1 MKSEVQLQTTECQ
14 SIAER
19 RPLKV
24 SKQPALDVERL
35 GLRGWVFVAKGLKE
49 VYVRKHRADSESRCH
64 SLEEEKNGAG
74 GPP

>member
-1 MKSEVQLQTTECQ
+1 MKSEVQLQTTECR

-19 RPLKV
+19 QTLKA
-24 SKQPALDVERL
+24 SKQPALDVERPK
-35 GLRGWVFVAKGLKE
+35 LRGWVFFAKRLEE
-49 VYVRKHRADSESRCH
+49 VYVRKHRADPESRYP